1 MTEITRA
8 QLETLLSL
16 QQIEIQKTEV
26 QKSLDAVAKKIADL
40 DQELKISSKSIEQ
53 ERQTFVALQARYKD
67 AEEQVRVNTVLI
79 EKTEEKRRAVKTN
92 REYQSLLKEEEQLRA
107 RKSQIE
113 DEMLEC
119 MSETETLGQKISA
132 QEEEHRQL
140 EDQVTSDKQTVTQN
154 ASESETRFSDLSR
167 KVKAMEADLVPELL
181 KAYSKVKRMCPDSK
195 ALAPVR
201 NSICMGCHM
210 NIPPQMYNELQ
221 RYDSLKLCPFCNRIL
236 YWDKS

>member
-8 QLETLLSL
+8 QMETLLHL
-16 QQIEIQKTEV
+16 QQIEIQKTGA
-26 QKSLDAVAKKIADL
+26 QKSLDAVAEKIADL
-40 DQELKISSKSIEQ
+40 DKELNAFSKSIEQ
-53 ERQTFVALQARYKD
+53 ERQTLAALQARYND
-67 AEEQVRVNTVLI
+67 SEEQIRVNTVLI

-113 DEMLEC
+113 DEMIEC
-119 MSETETLGQKISA
+119 MTEMESLSQRINA
-132 QEEEHRQL
+132 REEEHRQL

-167 KVKAMEADLVPELL
+167 EVKAVEADLAPELL
-181 KAYSKVKRMCPDSK
+181 KAYIKVKRMCPDSK